1 MAKRFDLWY
10 SAKDGTMKQP
20 YILHRAPLSTH
31 ERFISF
37 LIEFWGGAFPTWMS
51 PNQVVLVPVNE
62 GVIDYAN
69 ELKEKMIALGIRAD
83 IDTSDDSFNKKIRKA
98 VPKKNPNIWIIGDN
112 EKADRSITW
121 RRYAVQEQFTVSA
134 DTAIEKVLRLRR
146 ERIMDNFSDVEV

>member
-1 MAKRFDLWY
+1 M
-10 SAKDGTMKQP
+10 
-20 YILHRAPLSTH
+20 
-31 ERFISF
+31 
-37 LIEFWGGAFPTWMS
+37 
-51 PNQVVLVPVNE
+51 NE

-98 VPKKNPNIWIIGDN
+98 VTKKNPNIWIIGDN